1 MNPYLLVFVVL
12 IFCCCVP
19 LTLLSISLYCRRKI
33 HEDQV
38 MEAVREVGNFMYDS
52 ETAYVHRDRIQT
64 ILNNTEEDK
73 LDRVFGRISGVLE
86 RSGKV
91 RFKDLWLLEELL
103 EKHRNKK
110 IALDKFDTTEDEV
123 VKMIAWIRENY
134 AEAK

>member
-1 MNPYLLVFVVL
+1 
-12 IFCCCVP
+12 
-19 LTLLSISLYCRRKI
+19 
-33 HEDQV
+33 